1 MRNSAVALAMTLAV
15 ALASHASQPL
25 DPFAFFG
32 PSAPLTYADR
42 ERLARNEAVVR
53 TAPARGQSVAV
64 FAVVPVAIT
73 GDRLVAW
80 IRDIAAFKKGP
91 PVLQVGRFSDPPRLD
106 DLARLTFPD
115 GDIHDLRNCVPG
127 DCALKITR
135 AEMAAAQSQLAA
147 RPPAEHQDV
156 LRALLMQRVA
166 TYLASGFEAVAP
178 YVNNEKKPPPAL
190 LFSTLVTEAN
200 FLPSQPAVAHGVE
213 TPHASNG
220 RFKNGSES
228 FLYWAK
234 EHYGGKPIVSV
245 IHVFVI
251 PPQPGGP
258 EVCII
263 SKQIFATHYIDG
275 WLGVT
280 ALARDPASG
289 QAYFVYIVRSSVD
302 VIQGFWGGIVRR
314 VLQRRLKSEGVA
326 LMNGIRQRLE
336 RGLPPSTTP
345 AAVTPPR

>member
-1 MRNSAVALAMTLAV
+1 MRNPAGALALTVALAVT
-15 ALASHASQPL
+15 SDASQPR

-32 PSAPLTYADR
+32 PSAPLTIADR
-42 ERLARNEAVVR
+42 ERLARDEPVVR
-53 TAPARGQSVAV
+53 TTPARGQSVAV
-64 FAVVPVAIT
+64 FAIVPVAIT
-73 GDRLVAW
+73 GDRLVMW

-91 PVLQVGRFSDPPRLD
+91 PVLQAGRFSDPPRLD

-115 GDIHDLRNCVPG
+115 GDIDDLRSCVPG

-135 AEMAAAQSQLAA
+135 AEMAAAQSELAA
-147 RPPAEHQDV
+147 RPPSEHQDV
-156 LRALLMQRVA
+156 LRALLMQRVE

-178 YVNNEKKPPPAL
+178 YVNNEKKAPPAL
-190 LFSTLVTEAN
+190 LFSTLVAEAN
-200 FLPSQPAVAHGVE
+200 FLPPQPEVGDGVE
-213 TPHASNG
+213 TSHPSNG
-220 RFKNGSES
+220 RFDNGTES

-245 IHVFVI
+245 MHVFVI

-258 EVCII
+258 EVFIV

-280 ALARDPASG
+280 ALARDPTSG
-289 QAYFVYIVRSSVD
+289 QAYFVYVVRSSVD

-314 VLQRRLKSEGVA
+314 VLQRRLKSDGVA

-345 AAVTPPR
+345 ATVTPRR